1 MRGGEAEEEEDDQGM
16 HVMKCK
22 KRKRVE
28 QENSGEKEYVSILCQ
43 IGCNRL

>member
-1 MRGGEAEEEEDDQGM
+1 M
-16 HVMKCK
+16 HVVRCK

-28 QENSGEKEYVSILCQ
+28 QENSGEKEDVSILCQ